1 MRIKTIT
8 LYNYR
13 LYLGTNTISFNEVE
27 GKNIFL
33 ISGQNGFGKTTF
45 LHSLLWCLYGRLMTD
60 VDESV
65 RKDIANKGGY
75 NSFLK
80 SNLNSIAKANLSMYP
95 AELLTRIKRKGY
107 TTENEKV
114 KNDSICSITIE
125 FADIFIP
132 SIPCKSLK
140 ITRSYDSILDKE
152 STEIFIDGAPNE
164 LSKDIGSEVFIN
176 DFILNKDIA
185 RFFFFDSERIVAL
198 ADTNTI
204 EEKRKLNSAYN
215 EVLGVKK
222 YEDLKKNLENLRLR
236 FRRKSDDIENREK
249 LISLIE
255 HLEDLKEKLVALEV
269 ELTELEEQN
278 TIATA
283 KNEEL
288 QIQLLREGNNMT
300 MEELKRLE
308 SIVKTTREKDLE
320 YKNQLKA
327 YLEYAP
333 FAICGG
339 LLKAAKDQVE
349 QDFQVGQSKVNA
361 QNQNALLLNISN
373 DLSTAI
379 DSLTEGNL
387 WAVQLK
393 KQIDSILGKYVQT
406 EVSGKQ
412 LLNISDADYK
422 EFMSVYVN
430 VTSTYKSEF
439 ARLAEDYKKNKQ
451 ILERSARKISSMQ
464 TNESDSLIKSI
475 RVQKNAVEK
484 EIAEINDKIRKN
496 VEDKAVTS
504 KDIATVQK
512 KITALSKIVSLDDS
526 DLKKDELAGS
536 LIAELET
543 FLTNL
548 KKEKKASL
556 EYRIKNCLNSLM
568 HKENFIGSVKVSIE
582 DEAMDITLIS
592 STGDIIRK
600 DSLSKGEQQLYATS
614 LLKALVD
621 ESGID
626 FPVFIDSP
634 LQKFDKSHSNKI
646 ITEFYPSISKQV
658 VLFPLLHKELTE
670 PELEIMKPM
679 VNSTYLIV
687 NEESRSF
694 FKKIETNALMEY

>member
-107 TTENEKV
+107 TTEYEKV
-114 KNDSICSITIE
+114 KNDSVCSITIE

-255 HLEDLKEKLVALEV
+255 HLEELKEKLANLEV

-278 TIATA
+278 TIAA
-283 KNEEL
+283 ARNEEL

-349 QDFQVGQSKVNA
+349 QDYIVGQSKVNA

-373 DLSTAI
+373 DLSSAI

-393 KQIDSILGKYVQT
+393 EQIDSILGKYVQT
-406 EVSGKQ
+406 EISGRQ

-464 TNESDSLIKSI
+464 TNESDSIIKSI

-484 EIAEINDKIRKN
+484 EIAEINEKIRKN

-504 KDIATVQK
+504 KDIATAQK
-512 KITALSKIVSLDDS
+512 KIAALSKIVSLDDS

-592 STGDIIRK
+592 STGEVIRK

-646 ITEFYPSISKQV
+646 ITGFYPSISKQV

-694 FKKIETNALMEY
+694 FKKIDTNALMEY

>member
-65 RKDIANKGGY
+65 RKDIANNGGY
-75 NSFLK
+75 NLFLK

-114 KNDSICSITIE
+114 KNDSVCSITIE

-255 HLEDLKEKLVALEV
+255 HLEELKEKLASLEV

-283 KNEEL
+283 RNEEL

-349 QDFQVGQSKVNA
+349 QDYMVGQSKVNA

-373 DLSTAI
+373 DLSSAI

-393 KQIDSILGKYVQT
+393 EQIDSILGKYVQT
-406 EVSGKQ
+406 EVCGKQ

-451 ILERSARKISSMQ
+451 ILERSARKIASMQ

-504 KDIATVQK
+504 KDIATAQK
-512 KITALSKIVSLDDS
+512 KIAALSKIVSLDDS

-548 KKEKKASL
+548 KKEKKTSL

-592 STGDIIRK
+592 STGEVIRK

-687 NEESRSF
+687 NEKSRSF
-694 FKKIETNALMEY
+694 FKKIDTNALMEY

>member
-8 LYNYR
+8 LYNFR

-65 RKDIANKGGY
+65 RKDVANKGGY

-95 AELLTRIKRKGY
+95 SELLTRIKRKGY

-114 KNDSICSITIE
+114 KSDSVCSITIE

-255 HLEDLKEKLVALEV
+255 HLEELKEKLVSLEV

-278 TIATA
+278 TIAVA

-373 DLSTAI
+373 DLSSAI
-379 DSLTEGNL
+379 DNLTDGNL

-393 KQIDSILGKYVQT
+393 EQIDLILGKYVQT

-484 EIAEINDKIRKN
+484 EITEINDKIRKN

-504 KDIATVQK
+504 KDIATAQK
-512 KITALSKIVSLDDS
+512 KIAVLSKIVSLDDS
-526 DLKKDELAGS
+526 DLKKDELAGN

-582 DEAMDITLIS
+582 DEAMDITLFS
-592 STGDIIRK
+592 STGEVIRK

-694 FKKIETNALMEY
+694 FKKIDTNALMEY

>member
-114 KNDSICSITIE
+114 KNDSVCSITIE

-255 HLEDLKEKLVALEV
+255 HLEELKEKLASLEV

-278 TIATA
+278 TIAA
-283 KNEEL
+283 ARNEEL
-288 QIQLLREGNNMT
+288 QIQLLREGNNIT

-339 LLKAAKDQVE
+339 LLKATKDQVE
-349 QDFQVGQSKVNA
+349 KDYMVGQSKVNA

-373 DLSTAI
+373 DLSSAI

-393 KQIDSILGKYVQT
+393 EQIDSILVKYVQT

-451 ILERSARKISSMQ
+451 ILERSARKIASMQ

-504 KDIATVQK
+504 KDIATAQK
-512 KITALSKIVSLDDS
+512 KIAALSKIVSLDDS

-568 HKENFIGSVKVSIE
+568 HKENFIGSVEVSIE

-592 STGDIIRK
+592 STGEVIRK

-694 FKKIETNALMEY
+694 FKKIDTNALMEY

>member
-114 KNDSICSITIE
+114 KSDSVCSITIE

-255 HLEDLKEKLVALEV
+255 HLESLKKKLTTLEV

-278 TIATA
+278 TIAAA

-308 SIVKTTREKDLE
+308 SIVKTTREKDQE

-349 QDFQVGQSKVNA
+349 QDYQVGQSKVNA

-373 DLSTAI
+373 DLSSAI
-379 DSLTEGNL
+379 DNLTDGNL

-393 KQIDSILGKYVQT
+393 EQIDSILGKYVQT

-439 ARLAEDYKKNKQ
+439 TRLAEDYKKNKQ
-451 ILERSARKISSMQ
+451 ILERSARKIASMQ

-475 RVQKNAVEK
+475 RIQKNAVEK
-484 EIAEINDKIRKN
+484 EIADINDKIRKN

-504 KDIATVQK
+504 KDIATAQK
-512 KITALSKIVSLDDS
+512 KIAALSKIVSLDDS

-592 STGDIIRK
+592 STGEVIRK

>member
-114 KNDSICSITIE
+114 KNDSVCSITIE

-255 HLEDLKEKLVALEV
+255 HLEELKEK
-269 ELTELEEQN
+269 
-278 TIATA
+278 
-283 KNEEL
+283 
-288 QIQLLREGNNMT
+288 
-300 MEELKRLE
+300 
-308 SIVKTTREKDLE
+308 
-320 YKNQLKA
+320 
-327 YLEYAP
+327 
-333 FAICGG
+333 
-339 LLKAAKDQVE
+339 
-349 QDFQVGQSKVNA
+349 
-361 QNQNALLLNISN
+361 
-373 DLSTAI
+373 
-379 DSLTEGNL
+379 
-387 WAVQLK
+387 
-393 KQIDSILGKYVQT
+393 
-406 EVSGKQ
+406 
-412 LLNISDADYK
+412 
-422 EFMSVYVN
+422 
-430 VTSTYKSEF
+430 
-439 ARLAEDYKKNKQ
+439 
-451 ILERSARKISSMQ
+451 
-464 TNESDSLIKSI
+464 
-475 RVQKNAVEK
+475 
-484 EIAEINDKIRKN
+484 
-496 VEDKAVTS
+496 
-504 KDIATVQK
+504 
-512 KITALSKIVSLDDS
+512 
-526 DLKKDELAGS
+526 
-536 LIAELET
+536 
-543 FLTNL
+543 
-548 KKEKKASL
+548 
-556 EYRIKNCLNSLM
+556 
-568 HKENFIGSVKVSIE
+568 
-582 DEAMDITLIS
+582 
-592 STGDIIRK
+592 
-600 DSLSKGEQQLYATS
+600 
-614 LLKALVD
+614 
-621 ESGID
+621 
-626 FPVFIDSP
+626 
-634 LQKFDKSHSNKI
+634 
-646 ITEFYPSISKQV
+646 
-658 VLFPLLHKELTE
+658 
-670 PELEIMKPM
+670 
-679 VNSTYLIV
+679 
-687 NEESRSF
+687 
-694 FKKIETNALMEY
+694 

>member
-13 LYLGTNTISFNEVE
+13 LYLGTNTISFNEVD

-255 HLEDLKEKLVALEV
+255 HLEELKEKLVALEV

>member
-95 AELLTRIKRKGY
+95 SELLTRIKRKGY

-114 KNDSICSITIE
+114 KSDSVCSITIE

-255 HLEDLKEKLVALEV
+255 HLEELKEKLVSLEV

-278 TIATA
+278 TIAVA

-373 DLSTAI
+373 DLSSAI
-379 DSLTEGNL
+379 DNLTDGNL

-393 KQIDSILGKYVQT
+393 EQIDSILGKYVQT

-504 KDIATVQK
+504 KDIATAQK
-512 KITALSKIVSLDDS
+512 KIAALSKIVSLDDS
-526 DLKKDELAGS
+526 DLKKDELAGN

-592 STGDIIRK
+592 STGEVIRK

-694 FKKIETNALMEY
+694 FKKIDTNALMEY

>member
-45 LHSLLWCLYGRLMTD
+45 LLSLLWCLYGRLMTD

-80 SNLNSIAKANLSMYP
+80 SNLNSLARVNLSMYP
-95 AELLTRIKRKGY
+95 VELLTTIKRKGY
-107 TTENEKV
+107 TTETEKV
-114 KNDSICSITIE
+114 KNDSVCSITIE

-152 STEIFIDGAPNE
+152 SIEILIDGAPNE

-198 ADTNTI
+198 ADTNTS

-236 FRRKSDDIENREK
+236 FRRKSDDIDNREQ
-249 LISLIE
+249 LISLID
-255 HLEDLKEKLVALEV
+255 HLKHLKDKHVALEV

-278 TIATA
+278 TIAIS

-288 QIQLLREGNNMT
+288 QIKLLREGNNMT

-320 YKNQLKA
+320 YKNQLKS

-349 QDFQVGQSKVNA
+349 QDYQVWQSKVNA

-373 DLSTAI
+373 DLSSAI

-387 WAVQLK
+387 WTVQLK
-393 KQIDSILGKYVQT
+393 EQIDSILRKYVQS
-406 EVSGKQ
+406 EISGKQ
-412 LLNISDADYK
+412 LLNISEADYK
-422 EFMSVYVN
+422 EFLSVYVN
-430 VTSTYKSEF
+430 VTSTYKSEL

-464 TNESDSLIKSI
+464 TNESDSIIKSI

-504 KDIATVQK
+504 KDIAAVQK
-512 KITALSKIVSLDDS
+512 KIATLSKIVSLDDS
-526 DLKKDELAGS
+526 DLKKDKLAGS

-548 KKEKKASL
+548 KNEKKASL

-592 STGDIIRK
+592 STGEVIRK

-694 FKKIETNALMEY
+694 FTKIDTNALMEY

>member
-114 KNDSICSITIE
+114 KNDSVCSITIE

-132 SIPCKSLK
+132 SFPCKSLK

-249 LISLIE
+249 LIYLIE
-255 HLEDLKEKLVALEV
+255 HLEELKEKLASLEV

-283 KNEEL
+283 RNEEL

-349 QDFQVGQSKVNA
+349 QDYMVGQSKVNA

-373 DLSTAI
+373 DLSSAI

-387 WAVQLK
+387 WSVQLK
-393 KQIDSILGKYVQT
+393 EQIDSILGKYVQT
-406 EVSGKQ
+406 EVCGKQ

-484 EIAEINDKIRKN
+484 ELAEINDKIRKN

-504 KDIATVQK
+504 KDIATAQK
-512 KITALSKIVSLDDS
+512 KIAALSKIVSLDDS
-526 DLKKDELAGS
+526 DLKKDELAGN

-592 STGDIIRK
+592 STGEVIRK

-658 VLFPLLHKELTE
+658 ILFPLLHKELTE

-694 FKKIETNALMEY
+694 FKKIDTNALMEY

>member
-114 KNDSICSITIE
+114 KSDSVCSITIE

-255 HLEDLKEKLVALEV
+255 HLESLKKKLTTLEV
-269 ELTELEEQN
+269 ELAELEEQN
-278 TIATA
+278 TIAAA

-308 SIVKTTREKDLE
+308 SIVKTTREKDQE

-349 QDFQVGQSKVNA
+349 QDYQVGQSKVNA

-373 DLSTAI
+373 DLSSAI
-379 DSLTEGNL
+379 DNLTDGNL

-393 KQIDSILGKYVQT
+393 EQIDSILGKYVQT

-439 ARLAEDYKKNKQ
+439 TRLAEDYKKNKQ
-451 ILERSARKISSMQ
+451 ILERSARKIASMQ

-475 RVQKNAVEK
+475 RIQKNAVEK
-484 EIAEINDKIRKN
+484 EIADINDKIRKN

-504 KDIATVQK
+504 KDIATAQK
-512 KITALSKIVSLDDS
+512 KIAALSKIVSLDDS

-592 STGDIIRK
+592 STGEVIRK

>member
-114 KNDSICSITIE
+114 KNDSVCSITIE

-255 HLEDLKEKLVALEV
+255 HLEELKEKLATLEV

-278 TIATA
+278 TIAAA

-349 QDFQVGQSKVNA
+349 QDYMVGQSKVNA

-373 DLSTAI
+373 DLSSAI

-393 KQIDSILGKYVQT
+393 EQIDSILGKYVQT

-451 ILERSARKISSMQ
+451 ILERSARKIASMQ

-504 KDIATVQK
+504 KDIVTAQK
-512 KITALSKIVSLDDS
+512 KISALSKIVSLDDS

-592 STGDIIRK
+592 STGEVIRK

-694 FKKIETNALMEY
+694 FKKIDTNALMEY

>member
-80 SNLNSIAKANLSMYP
+80 SNLNFIAKANLSMYP

-114 KNDSICSITIE
+114 KNDSVCSITIE
-125 FADIFIP
+125 FVDIFIP

-249 LISLIE
+249 LIALIE
-255 HLEDLKEKLVALEV
+255 HLEELKEKLVTLEV
-269 ELTELEEQN
+269 ELTELEEQS
-278 TIATA
+278 TIAAA

-349 QDFQVGQSKVNA
+349 QDYQVGQSKVNA

-373 DLSTAI
+373 DLSSAI
-379 DSLTEGNL
+379 DSLTDGNL
-387 WAVQLK
+387 WVVQLK
-393 KQIDSILGKYVQT
+393 EQIDSILGKYVQT

-451 ILERSARKISSMQ
+451 ILERSARKIASMQ

-504 KDIATVQK
+504 KDIATAQK
-512 KITALSKIVSLDDS
+512 KIAALSKIVSLDDS

-568 HKENFIGSVKVSIE
+568 HKENFIGSVEVSIE

-592 STGDIIRK
+592 STGEVIRK

-694 FKKIETNALMEY
+694 FKKIDTNALMEY

>member
-114 KNDSICSITIE
+114 KNDSVCSITIE

-255 HLEDLKEKLVALEV
+255 HLEDLKEKLGNLEV

-308 SIVKTTREKDLE
+308 SIVKATREKDLE

-373 DLSTAI
+373 DLSSAI
-379 DSLTEGNL
+379 DNLTDANL
-387 WAVQLK
+387 WAAQLK
-393 KQIDSILGKYVQT
+393 QQIGSILGKYVQT
-406 EVSGKQ
+406 EVCGKQ

-464 TNESDSLIKSI
+464 TNENDSLIKSI

-484 EIAEINDKIRKN
+484 EIAEINEKIRKN

-504 KDIATVQK
+504 KDIATAQK
-512 KITALSKIVSLDDS
+512 KIAALSKIVSLDDS

-582 DEAMDITLIS
+582 DEAMDITLFS
-592 STGDIIRK
+592 STGEVIRK

-694 FKKIETNALMEY
+694 FKKIDTNALMEY

>member
-45 LHSLLWCLYGRLMTD
+45 LHSLLWCLDGRLMTE

-140 ITRSYDSILDKE
+140 ITRLYDSILDKE

-255 HLEDLKEKLVALEV
+255 HLEELKEKLVALEV

-387 WAVQLK
+387 WAAQLK

-412 LLNISDADYK
+412 LLNISDAAYK